1 MDLSTPRFARLT
13 DIGAIR
19 RAAPT
24 VGTTAALSLAG
35 GIGALLSNPHW
46 THVLLSA
53 VTGQLSTTMIKL
65 FSFGTFVVLG
75 IAFLSRAWKPIP
87 LMIGIASLMAG
98 LAFDLLG
105 AASGIFIGILLPAF
119 IESWRLGCMVFPAL
133 FVSATGQLCMLILAR
148 LLANPDYARFFEK
161 RVRPVLMGLFLAGMA
176 IWAVNAETWSE
187 IPAPVAGQNAQPC
200 TPITAGN

>member
-13 DIGAIR
+13 DIDAIR
-19 RAAPT
+19 RAAPIA
-24 VGTTAALSLAG
+24 GTTAALSLAG
-35 GIGALLSNPHW
+35 GLAASLSSPHW

-65 FSFGTFVVLG
+65 FCFGTFIVLG

-87 LMIGIASLMAG
+87 PMVGIASLMAG
-98 LAFDLLG
+98 LAFDLLA

-119 IESWRLGCMVFPAL
+119 IQSWRLGCMVFPAL
-133 FVSATGQLCMLILAR
+133 AVSATGQACMVILAR

-161 RVRPVLMGLFLAGMA
+161 RRRPALMGLFLAGMA
-176 IWAVNAETWSE
+176 IWALNAETWSE
-187 IPAPVAGQNAQPC
+187 IPAAGPAQHAQPC
-200 TPITAGN
+200 TPIAAGS